1 MTGSGYGDEPVPGLY
16 VPPEAELERLRHR
29 LDVDGEV
36 FEVRRGQSGGTEHG
50 WIGGRN
56 EGYGFSSSAPF
67 DLPEAHHR
75 ESIRTFLGM
84 IDPTTGFF
92 ADE

>member
-1 MTGSGYGDEPVPGLY
+1 MTGSGYSEEPVPGLHI
-16 VPPEAELERLRHR
+16 PPEAEPEPLRHR

-36 FEVRRGQSGGTEHG
+36 FEVRRGQSGGTDYG
-50 WIGGRN
+50 WISGRN

-67 DLPEAHHR
+67 DLPEAYHR
-75 ESIRTFLGM
+75 KNIRNFLGM
-84 IDPTTGFF
+84 IDPTTGFI